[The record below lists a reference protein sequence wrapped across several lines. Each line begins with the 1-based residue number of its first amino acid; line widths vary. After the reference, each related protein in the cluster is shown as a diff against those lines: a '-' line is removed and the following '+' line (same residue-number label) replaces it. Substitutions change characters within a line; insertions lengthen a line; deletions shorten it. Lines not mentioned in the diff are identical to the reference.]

1 MADTDILG
9 NAMPTG
15 VYKPRAELPGVSAEH
30 RQADLET
37 QSDRTSCVLDFFLLI
52 TNSVDFA
59 GGQKKG
65 FLCMNM

>member
-1 MADTDILG
+1 MADTGILG

-37 QSDRTSCVLDFFLLI
+37 QSDRTSCVLDFFFTYYKLY
-52 TNSVDFA
+52 
-59 GGQKKG
+59 
-65 FLCMNM
+65 